1 MAKENQPRGKP
12 LGTRPPAVLTM
23 NGGKTFVLRG
33 SSIRGAYIPPRRWV
47 CCWQKPLLSCRGRRL
62 GGRRACANKGA
73 WQRAKILAFTPRVR
87 LPCSHLY
94 QNANAKSVFLTLRK
108 NIGGALRR
116 QFLRTHGFQGATL
129 GTLSWF
135 VLCRA
140 AKNEHPKTAQ
150 RGAKLYARPKEKS
163 LELSIVLIFQHLVR
177 KIFTIIPPKTLD
189 FSPIL
194 LYNELSNE

>member
-1 MAKENQPRGKP
+1 M
-12 LGTRPPAVLTM
+12 
-23 NGGKTFVLRG
+23 
-33 SSIRGAYIPPRRWV
+33 
-47 CCWQKPLLSCRGRRL
+47 
-62 GGRRACANKGA
+62 GA

-87 LPCSHLY
+87 LPCWRAMFACSLQLTSKLVISACRNRFFIKTPT
-94 QNANAKSVFLTLRK
+94 QNLNLQHFAKTLEALCADSFCALMGSKGPPLARFLGSFFAVRQRM
-108 NIGGALRR
+108 NIQKA
-116 QFLRTHGFQGATL
+116 
-129 GTLSWF
+129 
-135 VLCRA
+135 
-140 AKNEHPKTAQ
+140 AQ